1 MSCKICGEGS
11 ILTIGLISKIC
22 GECNKLEQIK
32 KEKVEKKPFSHTTK
46 TFIIFLFSLPMNFFL
61 LVLSFELDIH
71 DLYEEEMM
79 FLSFLSTTVITFTYY
94 FKKTPSTNIISTKT
108 ANPKTTPIT
117 NPPKKTLDSHGSL
130 SQDYQILIK
139 FKTILYL
146 LMIVNTGYT
155 VYSSIQILDAQK
167 ALKQYGGGNVMNNTM
182 LSIIIAYVIS
192 MFSLF
197 CLTKIIDFLFDLDK
211 KSNR

>member
-32 KEKVEKKPFSHTTK
+32 KEKVEKKPFSHITK

-61 LVLSFELDIH
+61 LVLSWELHIH

-79 FLSFLSTTVITFTYY
+79 FLSFLSTTVITFIYY
-94 FKKTPSTNIISTKT
+94 FKKKIKQGLKGAFAS
-108 ANPKTTPIT
+108 
-117 NPPKKTLDSHGSL
+117 KKALDSHGSL
-130 SQDYQILIK
+130 SQDYQILTK

-146 LMIVNTGYT
+146 LMFVNTGYT
-155 VYSSIQILDAQK
+155 VYSLNKILDASK
-167 ALKQYGGGNVMNNTM
+167 ALKQLGGNMNNVM
-182 LSIIIAYVIS
+182 LSTIIAYVIS

-197 CLTKIIDFLFDLDK
+197 CLTKVIDFLFDLDK
-211 KSNR
+211 KSNK